1 MNLAQRSDYFSNS
14 CDPYPRGHKV
24 IWLVI
29 SQDFESTH
37 TAMPNSLVS
46 IELVKYADWVDDV
59 AMFLAFISLYLF
71 ALFILDALL
80 FS

>member
-1 MNLAQRSDYFSNS
+1 
-14 CDPYPRGHKV
+14 
-24 IWLVI
+24 
-29 SQDFESTH
+29 
-37 TAMPNSLVS
+37 MPNSLVS

-59 AMFLAFISLYLF
+59 AMFLAFISLYLI